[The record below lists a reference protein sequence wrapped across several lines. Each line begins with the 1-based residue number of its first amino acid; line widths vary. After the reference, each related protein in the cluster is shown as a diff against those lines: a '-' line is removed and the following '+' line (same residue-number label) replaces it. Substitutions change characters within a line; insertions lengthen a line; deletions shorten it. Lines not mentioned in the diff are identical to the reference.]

1 MLRTTNE
8 LSGYL
13 SCNSVSKYP
22 KFIMR
27 EPKLFPT
34 RMICDP
40 FLTLSF
46 VDGGDIKDNAVTNE
60 MARTAIARLLFLNK
74 GIAFIL

>member
-1 MLRTTNE
+1 
-8 LSGYL
+8 
-13 SCNSVSKYP
+13 
-22 KFIMR
+22 
-27 EPKLFPT
+27 
-34 RMICDP
+34 MICDP